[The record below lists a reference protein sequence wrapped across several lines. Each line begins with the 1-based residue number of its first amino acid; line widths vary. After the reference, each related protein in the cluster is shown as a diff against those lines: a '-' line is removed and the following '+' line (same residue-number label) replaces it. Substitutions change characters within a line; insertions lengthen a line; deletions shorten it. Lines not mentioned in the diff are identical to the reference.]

1 MHVLGTCVPVLFLEV
16 SKLSPDL
23 LSRLILGQMADFQ
36 KCEQPVLEVHL
47 QSEQYMCSEVLF
59 DVVVIKSTT

>member
-16 SKLSPDL
+16 SKLSLDL

-36 KCEQPVLEVHL
+36 KFEQPVLEVHF
-47 QSEQYMCSEVLF
+47 QS
-59 DVVVIKSTT
+59 